1 MIVSGEVSL
10 IPFLGWV
17 GGILAIIGGSLFL
30 ATLKKFKSEE

>member
-1 MIVSGEVSL
+1 MIVSGGVSL